1 MNTHA
6 RKSLTRTALFG
17 ALLVLAMNLVV
28 GPTAMAKV
36 ADGSSVTGAII
47 EGTVA
52 ETNDGYVIMAESED
66 YLVVGLDLS
75 DMVGLTVKATGT
87 VSEGDGGKEIHA
99 TSVEKMP

>member
-17 ALLVLAMNLVV
+17 ALLVLAMNLVA
-28 GPTAMAKV
+28 GPAVMAMV
-36 ADGSSVTGAII
+36 SESDSVTG
-47 EGTVA
+47 TVMS
-52 ETNDGYVIMAESED
+52 TPNGYVIMSESED

-75 DMVGLTVKATGT
+75 DMVGKTVEATGT

-99 TSVEKMP
+99 TSVEEL